1 MKKHS
6 EDLLLRKR
14 SVLLRL
20 RQPSKAME
28 GKPSISE
35 MATETDSDVPKL
47 KGTKILVHVE
57 DALFDVLVVSF
68 TIGNKIFQ
76 GALLDITKK

>member
-1 MKKHS
+1 MFAQAQYS
-6 EDLLLRKR
+6 SSSSL
-14 SVLLRL
+14 
-20 RQPSKAME
+20 PSKAME

-35 MATETDSDVPKL
+35 MATETDPDVTKL

-68 TIGNKIFQ
+68 AVGNKLFQ